1 MEQKVSREQVMP
13 QLRGRFIVWPEHK
26 QAIDAS
32 TICSV
37 AHDVITLGGLL
48 SDLSIVY
55 YTLLI
60 KTYDGQESCI
70 SFDSSLERDEAFD
83 RLLDLLVLGECG
95 GFGKD
100 ESAPEGICES

>member
-26 QAIDAS
+26 QAIDAG

-37 AHDVITLGGLL
+37 THDVVTLGDF
-48 SDLSIVY
+48 SDFKIIY

-83 RLLDLLVLGECG
+83 RLLDLLVLGESG
-95 GFGKD
+95 GFGRD
-100 ESAPEGICES
+100 ESAAEGICES